1 MYDIIAVGELLIDF
15 TPAPDQHFKANPGGA
30 PCNFLTMAQNL
41 GSKTAFIGKVGAD
54 AFGNSL
60 KDVLLSQ
67 GIDVNGLI
75 QDSRYGTTLAFV
87 HLTPEG
93 DRSFSFYR
101 KGCAD
106 VMLYKE
112 DVDFDKI
119 DQTKALHFGS
129 LSFTDE
135 PSRSTVL
142 EMLEY
147 AKQKNKTITYDPNYR
162 PALWDDAATAIKYM
176 KKGMAY
182 ADIVKVSDEEL
193 ELISGVKDMATGC
206 QILHDMGVKMIFVT
220 LGNKGA
226 LYSYRKGSGI
236 VEGIKVKVVDTTGA
250 GDTFFGATVHQIIA
264 LDCPIDQIESEQI
277 EAILK
282 VSNTAAAICI
292 EGFGGIPSIPSKA
305 VLMERLG

>member
-15 TPAPDQHFKANPGGA
+15 TPAPDAHFKANPGGA

-60 KDVLLSQ
+60 KLVLSNQ

-75 QDSRYGTTLAFV
+75 QDNRFGTTLAFV

-106 VMLYKE
+106 VMLYRE
-112 DVDFDKI
+112 DVDFDQI

-142 EMLEY
+142 AMLEY
-147 AKQKNKTITYDPNYR
+147 AKSKNKIITYDPNYR
-162 PALWDDAATAIKYM
+162 PALWDDSASAIDYM

-193 ELISGVKDMATGC
+193 ELISGNKDLSLGC
-206 QILHDMGVKMIFVT
+206 KILHDIGVKMIFVT
-220 LGNKGA
+220 LGGKGSF
-226 LYSYRKGSGI
+226 YSYAKGSGI
-236 VEGIKVKVVDTTGA
+236 VPGIEVNVVDTTGA
-250 GDTFFGATVHQIIA
+250 GDTFFGATVHQI
-264 LDCPIDQIESEQI
+264 LELGCPIEQIDSEKI

-292 EGFGGIPSIPSKA
+292 EGFGGIPSIPSKEA
-305 VLMERLG
+305 LITRLG

>member
-60 KDVLLSQ
+60 KGVLLNQ
-67 GIDVNGLI
+67 GIDVSGLI

-119 DQTKALHFGS
+119 DQTKAFHFGS

-147 AKQKNKTITYDPNYR
+147 AKQKNKIITYDPNYR
-162 PALWDDAATAIKYM
+162 PALWDDVASAIQYM
-176 KKGMAY
+176 KKGMTY

-193 ELISGVKDMATGC
+193 ELISGSKDISVGC
-206 QILHDMGVKMIFVT
+206 QALHDIGVKMIFVT
-220 LGNKGA
+220 LGDKGSF
-226 LYSYRKGSGI
+226 YSYKKGSGI
-236 VEGIKVKVVDTTGA
+236 VEGIKVKVADTTGA

-264 LDCPIDQIESEQI
+264 LDRPLDQIESEQI

-292 EGFGGIPSIPSKA
+292 EGFGGIPSIPSKE
-305 VLMERLG
+305 VLMARL

>member
-41 GSKTAFIGKVGAD
+41 GSKTAFIGKVGTD

-60 KDVLLSQ
+60 KEVLLNQ

-75 QDSRYGTTLAFV
+75 QDSRFGTTLAFV

-106 VMLYKE
+106 VMLYRE

-142 EMLEY
+142 AMLDY
-147 AKQKNKTITYDPNYR
+147 AKGKNKIITYDPNYR
-162 PALWDDAATAIKYM
+162 PALWEDHALAIEYM
-176 KKGMAY
+176 KKGMKY

-193 ELISGVKDMATGC
+193 ELISGTKDMLLACKT
-206 QILHDMGVKMIFVT
+206 LHDIGVKMIFVT
-220 LGNKGA
+220 LGDKGSF
-226 LYSYRKGSGI
+226 YSYIKGSGT

-250 GDTFFGATVHQIIA
+250 GDTFFGATVHQILA
-264 LDCPIDQIESEQI
+264 LGSPIEQIDSKQIET
-277 EAILK
+277 ILK

-292 EGFGGIPSIPSKA
+292 EGFGGIPSIPSKE
-305 VLMERLG
+305 VLMARLG